1 MMNPAKSVTIVGAG
15 ISGLTVAFW
24 LQRWGFD
31 VTVLEAGSVPG
42 GTMQTLHE
50 DGWLIERGP
59 NSALET
65 TPLFR
70 EMFAALDLGQE
81 CEHANPAANRRY
93 ILRDGTLRLLP
104 LSPVSFLRTDLWTAA
119 AKARILK
126 EPFIPRGKKEETIA
140 EFVERRLGR
149 EMLDYAINPFVAG
162 VYAGSPELLSVRA
175 ALPKLYALE
184 EKYGGLIRG
193 MVMGARERRRRRE
206 TAKDRARMFSFH
218 SGMQAFP
225 DAIVRRLGGRL
236 RLKSGVRSIT
246 PLRENGGP
254 IRFSVTVPAQG
265 GEENL
270 VSDCIVLS
278 VPARA
283 AAPLVQPHHADLA
296 RRLAAIEYPAVAE
309 VFFGFRQSRI
319 ARPLDGFGYLI
330 PAKEQRKI
338 LGTIWS
344 SAIFSGRAPG
354 GYAALTTFVGG
365 TRQPEIL
372 ELDDAALR
380 ATVLQELRAIMG
392 VSGEPSAERIIRW
405 DHAIPQYTLG
415 HLEHCRVMDE
425 FEAACPGW
433 FLCSNYRGGIAVGD
447 CVINGEGTAR
457 KVRRHLEMMDP
468 GKAGT

>member
-1 MMNPAKSVTIVGAG
+1 MNPAKSVTIVGAG

-24 LQRWGFD
+24 LQHWGFD
-31 VTVLEAGSVPG
+31 VTVLEAGSAPG
-42 GTMQTLHE
+42 GTMRTLHE

-70 EMFAALDLGQE
+70 EMFAALDLEQE
-81 CEHANPAANRRY
+81 REYANPASNRRY
-93 ILRDGTLRLLP
+93 ILRGGTLHLLP
-104 LSPVSFLRTDLWTAA
+104 LSPVSFLRTDLWTVG
-119 AKARILK
+119 AKARLLK
-126 EPFIPRGKKEETIA
+126 EPFIPRGEREESIA

-162 VYAGSPELLSVRA
+162 VYAGNPEQLSVRA
-175 ALPKLYALE
+175 AFPKLYALE

-193 MVMGARERRRRRE
+193 MVMGARERKRRQE
-206 TAKDRARMFSFH
+206 KAKDRARMFSFL

-225 DAIVRRLGGRL
+225 DAIAGKLGGRL
-236 RLKSGVRSIT
+236 RLNCGVRGIAPRSAK
-246 PLRENGGP
+246 GGRV
-254 IRFSVTVPAQG
+254 RFAVTVPAG
-265 GEENL
+265 AGEETL
-270 VSDCIVLS
+270 LSDSVVLS

-283 AAPLVQPHHADLA
+283 AAPLVRPHHADLA
-296 RRLAAIEYPAVAE
+296 GRLAAIAYPPVAE
-309 VFFGFRQSRI
+309 VFLGFRLSQI

-330 PAKEQRKI
+330 PAKEKRKI

-344 SAIFSGRAPG
+344 SAIFSNRAPE

-365 TRQPEIL
+365 ARQPEVL

-392 VSGEPSAERIIRW
+392 VSGEPAVERIVRW

-415 HLEHCRVMDE
+415 YLDHCRVMDE
-425 FEAACPGW
+425 FETAHPGW
-433 FLCSNYRGGIAVGD
+433 FLCSNFRGGIAVGD
-447 CVINGEGTAR
+447 CLINGEATAR
-457 KVRRHLEMMDP
+457 KVRRHLEMMDT
-468 GKAGT
+468 GNAVS